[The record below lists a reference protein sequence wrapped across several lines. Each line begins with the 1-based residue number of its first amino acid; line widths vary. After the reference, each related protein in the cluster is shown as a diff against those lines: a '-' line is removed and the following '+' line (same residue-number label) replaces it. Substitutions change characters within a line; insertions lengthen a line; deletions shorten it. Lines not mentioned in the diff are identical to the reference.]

1 MTPPKWN
8 PFLDLLFLQ
17 GRMSRAFDASL
28 MKFRDGGADAWFPP
42 VDIYETHGS
51 IVLKAE
57 VPGIEISGIHI
68 DVDGN
73 VLTLKGE
80 RRPSR
85 NLSEENFHRMER
97 FYGPFVRVF
106 NLPNIVDKSGIKASL
121 KDGVLKII
129 VPKLAENAPEIVKV
143 RVQ

>member
-1 MTPPKWN
+1 MSPTKWN

-17 GRMSRAFDASL
+17 GRMGRAFDASFL
-28 MKFRDGGADAWFPP
+28 KFKDAGAYFPP
-42 VDIYETHGS
+42 VDIYETQES

-57 VPGIEISGIHI
+57 VPGIEINGIDI
-68 DVDGN
+68 GVDGN

-121 KDGVLKII
+121 KDGVLKIV
-129 VPKLAENAPEIVKV
+129 VPKLSASAPETVKV